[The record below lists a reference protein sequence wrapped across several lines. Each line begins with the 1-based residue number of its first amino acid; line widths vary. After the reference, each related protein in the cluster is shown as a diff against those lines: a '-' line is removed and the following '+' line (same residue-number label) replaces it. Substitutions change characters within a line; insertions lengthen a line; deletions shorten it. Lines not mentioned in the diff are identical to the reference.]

1 MKRVLALLLLVLLP
15 LFAQA
20 AVSGAEETV
29 RVRFGDHDEFSR
41 AVFDWTGEVDY
52 RISES
57 DSGVEIRFGQPA
69 RFDLKDFTRMRPKA
83 ITGVRA
89 LDDGQTV
96 RIETDGRQ
104 EARVFR
110 SGNRVVLDLRPA
122 RSAPATAATPPQ
134 AVRKDAPAAPV
145 RAEAPKPEAKPAA
158 ARPARPA
165 EAPKPVAAAKP
176 APVAAKPAPV
186 AAKSAPVP
194 AKPAAAAD
202 TKAGTPVDPNAVPVV
217 ADLRPG
223 RTILR
228 FRWPERVGAAA
239 LHRGEHVWVAFE
251 SDRRVDPGDARQ
263 LDQGPV
269 VAVVPEPSS
278 VGSVVRIDVA
288 IGAALAL
295 TVDGNDWV
303 VDIGGAR
310 GRAETAISFES
321 QATSAS
327 GPRIFAPVA
336 EAGQPILINDPVVGD
351 RIALVPMR
359 EAGLGVRP
367 ERRYVLF
374 ELPDTPQGVAVRFR
388 GEDLDVVVDATGLA
402 IGGRRTLHLSAEA
415 SRLPSVATPPDL
427 DAQTPQTGSE
437 HLLDMAAWAG
447 EGDPETIRQD
457 LLYRVA
463 MASATAR
470 NGERLAMAR
479 FLVSQGLA
487 PEALGVMAR
496 IEAEDRHVDT
506 DPGYRA
512 LRGVARL
519 LAGHLGE
526 AAGDLRHPTL
536 ADAGDVSLFRGLLA
550 VKRREFDEARREF
563 VEGVA
568 SLEKLPEEM
577 RPEIRMAIAE
587 TALALRDPDFAQEQV
602 GLLLEHPGTAA
613 RREEARLLA
622 ARISAM
628 TGETDAALELF
639 AQLSDSIQRPVRAR
653 ARFAQANILL
663 DEERIALPEAIER
676 MERLRFSW
684 RGDVFEFD
692 LMRRLGELYIRNG
705 DYRKGLVTMRETVER
720 FPDLPEAQK
729 LAGGM
734 NDIFA
739 SLFEGD
745 EAETM
750 SPVTAMGLY
759 YDFRELTPDGAR
771 GDRMIRRLAD
781 RLAAVELLD
790 EAAKLLEHQVTHR
803 LQGEEKARVGARLA
817 VLYLLDGKPKE
828 AIEALRVTRSLSL
841 ADDLNRERLLLEARA
856 LTDIGRYDRAM
867 IMLSGLEGEEVEGVR
882 TEILWRA
889 RQWSRAAQSL
899 APRLVELRPENRPLD
914 QEARRD
920 ILRYAIASSLAGDQ
934 PALTR
939 LRNDFGER
947 MNGQPEWPA
956 FQVVTAEDSRDSAEF
971 RNLAAE
977 IAQVDRFE
985 AFMSAYRDRLRSTP
999 LSAIN

>member
-1 MKRVLALLLLVLLP
+1 MTRLLLVLLLFLP
-15 LFAQA
+15 LMGHA
-20 AVSGAEETV
+20 AVSADGETV
-29 RVRFGDHDEFSR
+29 RVRFGDHDGFSR
-41 AVFDWTGEVDY
+41 AVFDWSGEVDY
-52 RISES
+52 RVVETE
-57 DSGVEIRFGQPA
+57 GAVEIRFGRTA
-69 RFDLKDFTRMRPKA
+69 RFDLRDFARMRPRA

-89 LDDGQTV
+89 L
-96 RIETDGRQ
+96 EDGRTLRLETGGRQ
-104 EARVFR
+104 VAKIFR
-110 SGNRVVLDLRPA
+110 SGNRVVVDLSPA
-122 RSAPATAATPPQ
+122 AVLAPAPQPAPAPAARDLQPRTDTTVAETRPVAPSPVAARTP
-134 AVRKDAPAAPV
+134 APAAP
-145 RAEAPKPEAKPAA
+145 
-158 ARPARPA
+158 
-165 EAPKPVAAAKP
+165 AAKP
-176 APVAAKPAPV
+176 QA
-186 AAKSAPVP
+186 
-194 AKPAAAAD
+194 PAA
-202 TKAGTPVDPNAVPVV
+202 TPQPARSGARPSRPTAPDAVPVV
-217 ADLRPG
+217 VDMRPG

-228 FRWPERVGAAA
+228 FHWTERVGAAA
-239 LHRGEHVWVAFE
+239 MHRGEHVWIAFDG
-251 SDRRVDPGDARQ
+251 DRPVDPGAARE
-263 LDQGPV
+263 LADGPV

-278 VGSVVRIDVA
+278 VGSVVRIDIA
-288 IGAALAL
+288 SGAALAM
-295 TVDGNDWV
+295 TVDGTDWV

-310 GRAETAISFES
+310 GRAETAIAFES
-321 QATSAS
+321 QATSAT

-336 EAGQPILINDPVVGD
+336 DAGQPIVVNDPVVGD

-388 GEDLDVVVDATGLA
+388 GEDLEVSVDATGLA
-402 IGGRRTLHLSAEA
+402 IGGRKTLHLSAEA
-415 SRLPSVATPPDL
+415 SRLPAAETPPDI
-427 DAQTPQTGSE
+427 AGAGAVSGTGN
-437 HLLDMAAWAG
+437 LLDFARWAG
-447 EGDPETIRQD
+447 EGDPQTIRHD

-463 MASATAR
+463 MASTTAR
-470 NGERLAMAR
+470 NGERLALAR
-479 FLVSQGLA
+479 FLISQGLA
-487 PEALGVMAR
+487 PEALGVMSR

-512 LRGVARL
+512 LRGVAHL
-519 LAGHLGE
+519 VAGHLGE
-526 AAGDLRHPTL
+526 AAGDLRHPAL
-536 ADAGDVSLFRGLLA
+536 ANVADVALFRGLLA

-563 VEGVA
+563 GQGLAALE
-568 SLEKLPEEM
+568 SLPQDM
-577 RPEIRMAIAE
+577 RPELRMAIAE
-587 TALALRDPDFAQEQV
+587 TAIALRDPDFASEQV
-602 GLLLEHPGTAA
+602 SLLLEHPGTAA
-613 RREEARLLA
+613 RKEEASLLA

-628 TGETDAALELF
+628 TGDTDAALGLF
-639 AQLSDSIQRPVRAR
+639 ASLADSVQRPVRAR
-653 ARFAQANILL
+653 ARYAQTNILL
-663 DEERIALPEAIER
+663 DEERIELPEAIER
-676 MERLRFSW
+676 LERLRFSW

-692 LMRRLGELYIRNG
+692 LMRRLGELYIKAG
-705 DYRKGLVTMRETVER
+705 EYRKGLVTMRETVER

-739 SLFEGD
+739 SLFEGNA
-745 EAETM
+745 AETM

-759 YDFRELTPDGAR
+759 YDFRELTPDGDR

-790 EAAKLLEHQVTHR
+790 EAAKLLDHQVTHR
-803 LQGEEKARVGARLA
+803 LQGEEKSRVGARLA

-841 ADDLNRERLLLEARA
+841 PDDLNRERLLLEARA

-889 RQWSRAAQSL
+889 RQWSRAALSL
-899 APRLVELRPENRPLD
+899 APRLVELRPEGKPLD
-914 QEARRD
+914 QSARRD

-939 LRNDFGER
+939 LRNDFGAR

-985 AFMSAYRDRLRSTP
+985 AFMSAYRDRLRNTP